1 MTDAHLALDVRE
13 IRAGYDS
20 YDVLHGMSLHVGAN
34 ERVGLFGPNG
44 HGKTTLLNAI
54 SKLIRPTGGSVSF
67 MGVPVDRVN
76 SRGIVERGLIHVP
89 QANRLFPEMEIM
101 ETLELA
107 AFTKRARAERK
118 VNLDYVLTL
127 FPRLAERR
135 RQQCK
140 TLSGGER
147 QMLSIGVGLMCAP
160 LMLMLDEPTLG
171 LSPKLKEELAAAI
184 AGIGTRGVPMLIV
197 EQDIA
202 FVLSLV
208 DRMYFVDH
216 GEIAREI
223 DRGSDVDHQEIMDMY
238 FGEHA
243 AS

>member
-1 MTDAHLALDVRE
+1 MTGPRLALDVRNL
-13 IRAGYDS
+13 RAGYDS
-20 YDVLHGMSLHVGAN
+20 YDVLHGMSLHVGPN
-34 ERVGLFGPNG
+34 ERIGLFGPNG
-44 HGKTTLLNAI
+44 HGKTTLLNAV
-54 SKLIRPTGGSVSF
+54 SRLIRPTGGSVHF
-67 MGVPVDRVN
+67 MDQPLENVGTRA
-76 SRGIVERGLIHVP
+76 IVERGLIHVP
-89 QANRLFPEMEIM
+89 QANHLFPDMEIL

-107 AFTKRARAERK
+107 AFTRRARAEWK
-118 VNLDYVLTL
+118 ANLDYVLTL

-135 RQQCK
+135 KQQCK

-147 QMLSIGVGLMCAP
+147 QMLSVGVGLMCAP

-184 AGIGTRGVPMLIV
+184 AGIGARGIPMLIV

-223 DRGSDVDHQEIMDMY
+223 DRGSDVDHGEIMDMY
-238 FGEHA
+238 FGERA
-243 AS
+243 TS

>member
-1 MTDAHLALDVRE
+1 MSEAALALDIRDL
-13 IRAGYDS
+13 RAGYDS
-20 YDVLHGMSLHVGAN
+20 YDVLHGMSLHVAN
-34 ERVGLFGPNG
+34 GERIGLFGPNG

-54 SKLIRPTGGSVSF
+54 SKVIRPNGGSVSF
-67 MGVPVDRVN
+67 MGEPIAAV
-76 SRGIVERGLIHVP
+76 SARGIVERGLIHVP
-89 QANRLFPEMEIM
+89 QANRLFPDMEIM

-107 AFTKRARAERK
+107 AFTRRARAERK
-118 VNLDYVLTL
+118 TNLDYVLKL

-160 LMLMLDEPTLG
+160 RMLMLDEPTLG

-184 AGIGTRGVPMLIV
+184 AGIGTRGMPMLIV

-223 DRGSDVDHQEIMDMY
+223 HRGSDVDHQEIMDMY
-238 FGEHA
+238 FGERA

>member
-1 MTDAHLALDVRE
+1 MTVPALELRGL
-13 IRAGYDS
+13 RAGYDDF
-20 YDVLHGMSLHVGAN
+20 DVLVGIDLTVGPV

-54 SKLIRPTGGSVSF
+54 SATLPRRSGDVRFFGEPIEGSSS
-67 MGVPVDRVN
+67 ME
-76 SRGIVERGLIHVP
+76 IVRRGLIHVP
-89 QANRLFPEMEIM
+89 QANVLFPDMEIM

-107 AFTKRARAERK
+107 AAWTPRTRAGRTE
-118 VNLDYVLTL
+118 NLDRVLTL

-135 RQQCK
+135 RQLAK

-160 LMLMLDEPTLG
+160 RMLLLDEPTLG
-171 LSPKLKEELAAAI
+171 LSPKLKDELADAIGAISAAGLPI
-184 AGIGTRGVPMLIV
+184 LLV

-208 DRMYFVDH
+208 DRMYMIDH
-216 GEIAREI
+216 GAVTREI
-223 DRGSDVDHQEIMDMY
+223 DRAGAVDHEEIMEIY
-238 FGEHA
+238 FGAGETA
-243 AS
+243 

>member
-1 MTDAHLALDVRE
+1 MSDNTNALDIVDL
-13 IRAGYDS
+13 RAGYEAS
-20 YDVLHGMSLHVGAN
+20 DVLHGMSLHVGAN

-44 HGKTTLLNAI
+44 HGKTTLLNTI
-54 SKLIRPTGGSVSF
+54 SRVIRPRAGSVRF
-67 MGVPVDRVN
+67 MGEPIDKLAPHR
-76 SRGIVERGLIHVP
+76 IVGRGLIHLP
-89 QANRLFPEMEIM
+89 QGNHLFPDMQIM

-107 AFTKRARAERK
+107 AFTPRARQDMK
-118 VNLDYVLTL
+118 DNLDYVLGL

-135 RQQCK
+135 HQPCK

-160 LMLMLDEPTLG
+160 RMLMLDEPTLG
-171 LSPKLKEELAAAI
+171 LSPKLKDELAEAI
-184 AGIGTRGVPMLIV
+184 AEISRRGIPLMLV

-208 DRMYFVDH
+208 ERMYLVDH
-216 GEIAREI
+216 GEITREI
-223 DRGSDVDHQEIMDMY
+223 NRSADVDHQQIMDMY
-238 FGEHA
+238 FGSEG

>member
-1 MTDAHLALDVRE
+1 MSAGENALEVLGL
-13 IRAGYDS
+13 RAGYDAS
-20 YDVLHGMSLHVGAN
+20 DVLLGMSLHVGAN

-44 HGKTTLLNAI
+44 HGKTTLLNTI
-54 SKLIRPTGGSVSF
+54 SRVIRPRAGGVRF
-67 MGVPVDRVN
+67 MGEAIEGLAPQK
-76 SRGIVERGLIHVP
+76 IVARGLVHVP
-89 QANRLFPEMEIM
+89 QANWLFPDMQIM

-107 AFTKRARAERK
+107 AFTRRAQAELK
-118 VNLDYVLTL
+118 TNLDRVLHL

-160 LMLMLDEPTLG
+160 RMLMLDEPTFG
-171 LSPKLKEELAAAI
+171 LSPKLKDELAEAI
-184 AGIGTRGVPMLIV
+184 AEISSRGIPLLLV

-202 FVLSLV
+202 FILSLV
-208 DRMYFVDH
+208 DRMYLVDH
-216 GEIAREI
+216 GEISREI
-223 DRGSDVDHQEIMDMY
+223 RRGGEVDHQEIMDMY
-238 FGEHA
+238 FGSEP

>member
-1 MTDAHLALDVRE
+1 LTETALDIRDL
-13 IRAGYDS
+13 RAGYDA
-20 YDVLHGMSLHVGAN
+20 YDVLQGMNLHVGRS

-54 SKLIRPTGGSVSF
+54 SKVIVPRSGSIAF
-67 MGVPVDRVN
+67 MDEPLAALS
-76 SRGIVERGLIHVP
+76 SRRIVERGLIHVP
-89 QANRLFPEMEIM
+89 QANTLFPDMEIM

-107 AFTKRARAERK
+107 AFTERARAERAT
-118 VNLDYVLTL
+118 NLDYVLHL

-135 RQQCK
+135 RQQCR

-160 LMLMLDEPTLG
+160 RMLMLDEPTLG
-171 LSPKLKEELAAAI
+171 LSPKLKEELAGAI
-184 AGIGTRGVPMLIV
+184 AGIGQRGMPMLIV
-197 EQDIA
+197 EQDIS

-223 DRGSDVDHQEIMDMY
+223 DRGGDVDHQEIMDMY
-238 FGEHA
+238 FGA

>member
-1 MTDAHLALDVRE
+1 MTAASLALDVRDL
-13 IRAGYDS
+13 RAGYDS
-20 YDVLHGMSLHVGAN
+20 YDVLHGMSLHVGAT
-34 ERVGLFGPNG
+34 ERIGLFGPNG

-54 SKLIRPTGGSVSF
+54 SKVILPSKGSVSF
-67 MGVPVDRVN
+67 MGEPLAGLS
-76 SRGIVERGLIHVP
+76 SRRIVERGLIHVP
-89 QANRLFPEMEIM
+89 QANRLFPDMEIM
-101 ETLELA
+101 ETLELS

-118 VNLDYVLTL
+118 TNLDYVLNL

-135 RQQCK
+135 KQQCK

-171 LSPKLKEELAAAI
+171 LSPKLKEELANAI
-184 AGIGTRGVPMLIV
+184 AGIGERGMPMLIV

-223 DRGSDVDHQEIMDMY
+223 HRGSDVDHQEIMDMY
-238 FGEHA
+238 FGERTT
-243 AS
+243 S

>member
-1 MTDAHLALDVRE
+1 VTDAVHALDVRSL
-13 IRAGYDS
+13 RAGYDS

-34 ERVGLFGPNG
+34 ERIGLFGPNG
-44 HGKTTLLNAI
+44 HGKTTMLNAI
-54 SKLIRPTGGSVSF
+54 SKVIRPSGGSVSF
-67 MGVPVDRVN
+67 MGEPLAGLSSRV
-76 SRGIVERGLIHVP
+76 IVERGLIHVP
-89 QANRLFPEMEIM
+89 QANHLFPDMEIM

-107 AFTKRARAERK
+107 AYTRRARGERK
-118 VNLDYVLTL
+118 ANLDYVLNL

-160 LMLMLDEPTLG
+160 RMLMLDEPTLG
-171 LSPKLKEELAAAI
+171 LSPKLKEELANAI
-184 AGIGTRGVPMLIV
+184 AGIGQRGMPMLIV

-223 DRGSDVDHQEIMDMY
+223 NRGSDVDHQEIMDMY
-238 FGEHA
+238 FGERA
-243 AS
+243 TS